1 MFPVDEEDD
10 DDDAPVRKRKRI
22 SNAETIQL
30 MMRSES
36 ERQKVNTEMLE
47 ILDGFRKQ
55 GDEKITL
62 LKQIADDGKFSSGC
76 SANRID

>member
-10 DDDAPVRKRKRI
+10 DNDAPVHKRKRI

-47 ILDGFRKQ
+47 ILHGFRKQ
-55 GDEKITL
+55 VDEKITL
-62 LKQIADDGKFSSGC
+62 LKQIC
-76 SANRID
+76 